1 MLPYYFPKLPIYYN
15 EYLNKTFGL
24 TASCQLHKI
33 IMKTDKAHWNFET
46 GHLRK
51 SVIALAW
58 KNRPVRIKGR
68 KKKKSWC
75 LKAKSQKGK
84 RQGAWGQDSNLPRIR
99 GNSCTMWRMRRSR
112 HLDRYALPLCCS
124 LPGVVFLLSLSM
136 YITSLH
142 TAKCKRLPLMI
153 KQLIASVQ
161 KMPPRQM
168 FPGGTVPIM
177 LTFRFVTTCQAQ
189 SICALEKSK
198 CSCREKIRQ
207 LWISPPVCYNNALTS
222 FASAREKKPHS
233 SHEKWKANNSI
244 QREGGFGVS
253 KTQVQPQVVCTFAGR
268 SS

>member
-1 MLPYYFPKLPIYYN
+1 
-15 EYLNKTFGL
+15 
-24 TASCQLHKI
+24 
-33 IMKTDKAHWNFET
+33 
-46 GHLRK
+46 
-51 SVIALAW
+51 
-58 KNRPVRIKGR
+58 
-68 KKKKSWC
+68 
-75 LKAKSQKGK
+75 
-84 RQGAWGQDSNLPRIR
+84 
-99 GNSCTMWRMRRSR
+99 MWRMRRSR

-222 FASAREKKPHS
+222 FASSPWKETTFFTWEMKGKQQHPERRGLWCFKDSSSTTSCLHFCWSFVLNLLGTPGK
-233 SHEKWKANNSI
+233 SHEFLS
-244 QREGGFGVS
+244 FH
-253 KTQVQPQVVCTFAGR
+253 
-268 SS
+268 